1 MGMRR
6 GERWRCGHCGCEIQV
21 THGEKPGTG
30 FDIPRCSCGHDMQR
44 EE

>member
-6 GERWRCGHCGCEIQV
+6 GERWRCINCGCEIQV

-30 FDIPRCSCGHDMQR
+30 FEVPRCSCGNAMQR
-44 EE
+44 DR